1 MSETPNDSGAPAQIR
16 AAIVGCGVIGRT
28 HSTAVRE
35 FPEIAITAL
44 VDVVPEASEAL
55 AAKIEADG
63 GPKPAVFT
71 ALAEALAAVPVDLVI
86 ISTPSGLHIQ
96 QALEALDAGK
106 HVVIEKPLDVDLS
119 KADEILAAAEAAEAK
134 GLVATVISQHRFD
147 PASRVVD
154 EASRA
159 GRFGTLT
166 SAVASVSWWRSQSYY
181 DSGAWRGTWA
191 MDGGGAIMNQGVHT
205 VDLLLWFLGRPV
217 EISAKTALLAHEDVE
232 VEDTAVATVTFESG
246 ALAVLHA
253 TTAAYPGLTV
263 RLQVM
268 GSKGSAV
275 IDNDDLAYFHA
286 SDAADPSES
295 SAMGILGGG
304 NQAAVEL
311 AKYPDDKVEALDP
324 TVYPAGHVRQY
335 RDILAAIREGRPAGV
350 TVRDA
355 LTALATVRALYV
367 SATLGQPV
375 LIADVIA
382 GKYNDVEVRTGGSAS
397 HPDTRAGVSA

>member
-1 MSETPNDSGAPAQIR
+1 
-16 AAIVGCGVIGRT
+16 VIGRT
-28 HSTAVRE
+28 HSAAVRE
-35 FPEIAITAL
+35 FPEIVVTAL
-44 VDVVPEASEAL
+44 VDVVSEASEAL
-55 AAKIEADG
+55 AAKIEAQGD
-63 GPKPAVFT
+63 PRPAVFPT
-71 ALAEALAAVPVDLVI
+71 LAEALAAVPVDLVI
-86 ISTPSGLHIQ
+86 VSTPSGLHIQ

-106 HVVIEKPLDVDLS
+106 HVVIEKPLDVDLV
-119 KADEILAAAEAAEAK
+119 KADEILAAAKAAEAK

-154 EASRA
+154 EARRA

-166 SAVASVSWWRSQSYY
+166 SAVASVSWWRSQGYY

-205 VDLLLWFLGRPV
+205 VDLLLWFLGRPL
-217 EISAKTALLAHEDVE
+217 EISAKTALLAHEGVE

-311 AKYPDDKVEALDP
+311 AKYPDDTVEALDP

-335 RDILAAIREGRPAGV
+335 RDIVAAIREGRPAGV

-355 LTALATVRALYV
+355 VTALATVRALYV

-375 LIADVIA
+375 LIDDVIA
-382 GKYNDVEVRTGGSAS
+382 GKYNNVEVRTGAAAS
-397 HPDTRAGVSA
+397 HPDAREEVSA